1 MTEKEKILQYI
12 RNWKVVGEELD
23 RMKAEEL
30 RAMSEEESAR
40 IFDGLQAC
48 GLEDMWRQPECAED
62 NGMVEQ
68 QRIFMKA
75 HAKAN

>member
-1 MTEKEKILQYI
+1 
-12 RNWKVVGEELD
+12 
-23 RMKAEEL
+23 MKGEEL

-48 GLEDMWRQPECAED
+48 GSEEMWRQPKPDED

-75 HAKAN
+75 HAQAN

>member
-1 MTEKEKILQYI
+1 
-12 RNWKVVGEELD
+12 
-23 RMKAEEL
+23 MKAEEL

-48 GLEDMWRQPECAED
+48 GLEDMWRQPVCAED

-75 HAKAN
+75 HAKAK